1 MSELSDTTIDHA
13 MKHDLLRSGD
23 RLLVAVSGGPDSVA
37 LLQILNELRDELQ
50 LHLEV
55 AHLQHGIRGE
65 AARQDAR
72 FVEKLAEE
80 LNLPFHLREVDL
92 PRLRSAAGR
101 GNLEALA
108 RAERYRFFAEIAASR
123 NLSKVAMAHTQDD
136 QAETVLM
143 WFLRGAGPRGL
154 GGMAPRQKSVIPSE
168 KSLSVVVVR
177 PFLGISKAEIFQY
190 LTTRNLAYR
199 IDDTNQDTTYLRNW
213 IRLRLL
219 PKIRARAGDGFS
231 ARVSQQAGLVRDEN
245 ALLESMTLE
254 TYGSV
259 SAGEDLL
266 RSALLKQPKALQRR
280 ILRHWIEQARGHLR
294 GIDLIHIEALL
305 RLIGEGPA
313 QAKLSIPGGWEF
325 VREYDRLRLGKSSRG
340 APRFCYSHE
349 LRIGTPLRVAEAGLE
364 LYAELVPAHD
374 ARFPADLTEALFD
387 SRCLTEPLWVRNF
400 RQGDRFKP
408 LGVPGHKKLKD
419 LFIENKI
426 PLSIRA
432 TLPLLVMGQK
442 ILWIPGYGR
451 SESALVSDETER
463 VVHIKSCV
471 YKDLTRDTL

>member
-1 MSELSDTTIDHA
+1 MSEFSDIINDYA
-13 MKHDLLRSGD
+13 IKHNLLRAGD
-23 RLLVAVSGGPDSVA
+23 RVLVAVSGGPDSVA
-37 LLQILNELRDELQ
+37 LLQVLNELKGELQ
-50 LHLEV
+50 LSLEV

-80 LNLPFHLREVDL
+80 LKLPCHLREIDL
-92 PRLRSAAGR
+92 PRLRSAAGS

-108 RAERYRFFAEIAASR
+108 RAERYRFFAELARSR
-123 NLSKVAMAHTQDD
+123 KLSKIATAHTQDD

-143 WFLRGAGPRGL
+143 WFLRGAGLRGL
-154 GGMAPRQKSVIPSE
+154 GGMAPLQKSDIPSE
-168 KSLSVVVVR
+168 KSLSVTVVR
-177 PFLGISKAEIFQY
+177 LFLGISKAQILRY
-190 LTTRNLAYR
+190 LTTRNLVYR
-199 IDDTNQDTTYLRNW
+199 TDETNQDTTYLRNW
-213 IRLRLL
+213 IRLALL

-231 ARVSQQAGLVRDEN
+231 ARVSQQAGLVRDED
-245 ALLESMTLE
+245 ALLESMTVE

-259 SAGEDLL
+259 SAGGDLL
-266 RSALLKQPKALQRR
+266 RTALLKQPKALQRR
-280 ILRHWIEQARGHLR
+280 ILRYWIEQARGHLR
-294 GIDLIHIEALL
+294 GIDFIHIEALL
-305 RLIGEGPA
+305 RLIDEGA
-313 QAKLSIPGGWEF
+313 SQAKLSIPGGWEF

-340 APRFCYSHE
+340 ARRVCYSYE
-349 LRIGTPLRVAEAGLE
+349 LKIGTPLRVGEAALE
-364 LYAELVPAHD
+364 LYAELLPASD
-374 ARFPADLTEALFD
+374 ARFPAALTEALFD
-387 SRCLTEPLWVRNF
+387 SCCLTGPLLVRNF

-432 TLPLLVMGQK
+432 TLPLLVMGQE

-451 SESALVSDETER
+451 SQTALVSDKTDR
-463 VVHIKSCV
+463 VVHIKSFV

>member
-1 MSELSDTTIDHA
+1 MSELSDIIDDYA
-13 MKHDLLRSGD
+13 TKHDLLRAGD
-23 RLLVAVSGGPDSVA
+23 RVLVAVSGGPDSVA
-37 LLQILNELRDELQ
+37 LLQVLNELKSDLQ

-80 LNLPFHLREVDL
+80 LKLPFHLREVDL

-108 RAERYRFFAEIAASR
+108 RAERYRFFAALAASR
-123 NLSKVAMAHTQDD
+123 NLCKVATAHTLDD

-143 WFLRGAGPRGL
+143 WFLRGAGLRGL
-154 GGMAPRQKSVIPSE
+154 GGMAPLQKSDISSE
-168 KSLSVVVVR
+168 KSLAATVVR
-177 PFLGISKAEIFQY
+177 PFLGISKAEIFRY

-199 IDDTNQDTTYLRNW
+199 TDESNQDTTYLRNW
-213 IRLRLL
+213 IRLMLL
-219 PKIRARAGDGFS
+219 PKIRARAGDGFP
-231 ARVSQQAGLVRDEN
+231 ARVSQQAGLMRDED
-245 ALLESMTLE
+245 ALLESITVE
-254 TYGSV
+254 IYGSV
-259 SAGEDLL
+259 SAGGNLL
-266 RSALLKQPKALQRR
+266 RSALLKQAKALQRR
-280 ILRHWIEQARGHLR
+280 ILRRWIEQVRGHLR
-294 GIDLIHIEALL
+294 GIDFIHIEALL
-305 RLIGEGPA
+305 RLTEEGPA

-325 VREYDRLRLGKSSRG
+325 VREYDRLRLEKSSRG
-340 APRFCYSHE
+340 ARRVCYSYD
-349 LRIGTPLRVAEAGLE
+349 LRIGTPLRVGEAGLE
-364 LYAELVPAHD
+364 LCAELLPARD
-374 ARFPADLTEALFD
+374 ARLPADLTEAVFD
-387 SRCLTEPLWVRNF
+387 SCCLTEPLLVRNF
-400 RQGDRFKP
+400 RQGDRLKP

-432 TLPLLVMGQK
+432 TLPLLVMGQE

-451 SESALVSDETER
+451 SQTALVSDKTDYA
-463 VVHIKSCV
+463 VHVKSFL